1 MSTVPMIVDDAVI
14 LAFFA
19 ANPRRQRLG
28 QICRYLGIEQTSGQR
43 YDKVKSLLRSL
54 ANRGELRVDQR
65 ARGCDR
71 YWSLPVPVPSTVAA
85 DLPAVD
91 PIAAVEAHVVALRQL
106 VDSHAAAMQAD
117 VVVRDAAHARIRRA
131 ADRIRR
137 ASGLLSVIDPN
148 WPGAP
153 AVLALEPA
161 DRPPCEVTA

>member
-71 YWSLPVPVPSTVAA
+71 YWSLPVPSTVAA
-85 DLPAVD
+85 DLPAPAVD
-91 PIAAVEAHVVALRQL
+91 PIAAVEAHVAALRQL

-117 VVVRDAAHARIRRA
+117 VVVRDAAHDRIRRT
-131 ADRIRR
+131 ADRIRL
-137 ASGLLSVIDPN
+137 ASGLLSVIDPD
-148 WPGAP
+148 WTGPP
-153 AVLALEPA
+153 AVLALEAA

>member
-1 MSTVPMIVDDAVI
+1 MNNEYSAYDY
-14 LAFFA
+14 
-19 ANPRRQRLG
+19 RRRG
-28 QICRYLGIEQTSGQR
+28 DSRVFRRR
-43 YDKVKSLLRSL
+43 YDKIKSLLRSL
-54 ANRGELRVDQR
+54 TNRGELRVDQR

-71 YWSLPVPVPSTVAA
+71 YWSLPVPSTVGPDVPA
-85 DLPAVD
+85 PAVD

-106 VDSHAAAMQAD
+106 VDSHAAEMRAD
-117 VVVRDAAHARIRRA
+117 VVVRDAAHDRIRRT

-137 ASGLLSVIDPN
+137 ASGLLSVIDPD

>member
-1 MSTVPMIVDDAVI
+1 MIVDDAVI

-19 ANPRRQRLG
+19 DHPRRQRLG

-54 ANRGELRVDQR
+54 ANRGELLVDQR
-65 ARGCDR
+65 AHGCDR
-71 YWSLPVPVPSTVAA
+71 YWSLPVPPRPAAEVPA
-85 DLPAVD
+85 PAVD

-117 VVVRDAAHARIRRA
+117 VVVRDAAHDRIRRT

-137 ASGLLSVIDPN
+137 ASGLLSVIDPD

>member
-28 QICRYLGIEQTSGQR
+28 QICRYLGIEQTSGRR
-43 YDKVKSLLRSL
+43 YDRIKSILRSL
-54 ANRGELRVDQR
+54 ANRGELLVDQR
-65 ARGCDR
+65 AHGCDR
-71 YWSLPVPVPSTVAA
+71 YWSLPVPPRSAAEVPAS
-85 DLPAVD
+85 AVD

-106 VDSHAAAMQAD
+106 VDSHEAEMQAD

-137 ASGLLSVIDPN
+137 ASGLLSVIDPD

-153 AVLALEPA
+153 AVLALEP
-161 DRPPCEVTA
+161 CEVTA

>member
-19 ANPRRQRLG
+19 DHKGRQRLG
-28 QICRYLGIEQTSGQR
+28 QICRHLGIDETSGRR
-43 YDKVKSLLRSL
+43 YDKIKSLLRSL
-54 ANRGELRVDQR
+54 TNRGELRVDQR

-71 YWSLPVPVPSTVAA
+71 YWSLPVPSTVGPDVPA
-85 DLPAVD
+85 PAVD

-117 VVVRDAAHARIRRA
+117 VVVRDAAHDRIRRT

-137 ASGLLSVIDPN
+137 ASGLLSVIDPD